1 MALSVVD
8 AQKRLL
14 RIAKLLDKGE
24 ALPCED
30 RIFISEALVKIS
42 QGEDAKT
49 ALNVKA
55 KRGERVSKLS
65 QDNARIS
72 DARKIMAMSWV
83 AVATLPFEDGGLG
96 LSNEEAIGRIGE
108 FSTLFEDE
116 KAFGLTEETLLTYW
130 AKNPMLRKIIFKIPD

>member
-1 MALSVVD
+1 
-8 AQKRLL
+8 
-14 RIAKLLDKGE
+14 
-24 ALPCED
+24 
-30 RIFISEALVKIS
+30 
-42 QGEDAKT
+42 
-49 ALNVKA
+49 
-55 KRGERVSKLS
+55 
-65 QDNARIS
+65 
-72 DARKIMAMSWV
+72 MAMSWV